1 MLTKSDLDEIGDKV
15 RDVATKLLQKLEQQY
30 IQTMGGVQ
38 EDLQQF
44 QLQETKIQEDVRKV
58 SSVARSSAQGQ
69 SIGTE
74 IIPWP
79 SMDLWFFPF
88 PTSLVCADNEEQHT
102 FLDRV
107 PNISLNL
114 SIMQMESLHALL

>member
-1 MLTKSDLDEIGDKV
+1 VLTKSDLDEIGDKV

-79 SMDLWFFPF
+79 SMDL
-88 PTSLVCADNEEQHT
+88 
-102 FLDRV
+102 
-107 PNISLNL
+107 
-114 SIMQMESLHALL
+114 